1 MIRRVER
8 RIKGVAMVTGGA
20 KRVGRA
26 VVLALAD
33 AGYTVVI
40 HYHESAT
47 EAAQLVQEVE
57 NFGREAA
64 SMHGDLSLPATWP
77 ALIGETVKRFGR
89 LDVLVNNAAMFQMDQ
104 ADTVEALDSDRWE
117 SMLRVNLLAAAGL
130 CRAARPYLVS
140 SGAGCIVNV
149 CDILGLRPSP
159 NHLGYCVSKAG
170 LIALT
175 RGLARALA
183 PSVRVN
189 GVAPGVAIF
198 PDGTSEQTQARL
210 IGQVP
215 AGRAGTPAEVAS
227 LIRFLVESASYVTG
241 QVISIDGGRS
251 LV

>member
-1 MIRRVER
+1 M
-8 RIKGVAMVTGGA
+8 KGVAIVTGGA
-20 KRVGRA
+20 RRVGRA
-26 VVLALAD
+26 VVLALSD

-40 HYHESAT
+40 HYNESAA

-57 NFGREAA
+57 NSGRKAA
-64 SMHGDLSLPATWP
+64 SVHGDLSLPVTWP
-77 ALIGETVKRFGR
+77 TLIGETVDRFGR
-89 LDVLVNNAAMFQMDQ
+89 LDVLVNNASMFQTDQ
-104 ADTVEALDSDRWE
+104 PDTLEAFDAQRWE
-117 SMLRVNLLAAAGL
+117 SMLGVNLLAAAGL
-130 CRAARPYLVS
+130 CRAAQPYLVS

-149 CDILGLRPSP
+149 CDVLGLRPSP
-159 NHLGYCVSKAG
+159 NHLGYCASKAG

-189 GVAPGVAIF
+189 AVAPGVAIF
-198 PDGTSEQTQARL
+198 PEGTSEKTQARL

-215 AGRAGTPAEVAS
+215 AGRAGTPGEVAS

-241 QVISIDGGRS
+241 QVIAIDGGRS